1 MYGGGRNFFVFKIN
15 PEPVGDFDFGTIPR
29 EWSDEIELF
38 GHAPM
43 TTELRGLITTL
54 RRGSPRCLAFTVDRI
69 RAVYALPPG
78 ENLATPIG
86 SAVPIRPGKGR
97 RTKRAREKDA
107 LSDRPD
113 ESSEVGSLERAQK
126 ARRGPTLRSRSQ
138 AQSPGL
144 MARSVSI
151 AISVGG
157 ARRVPNASI
166 GFVGDRALDDD
177 FDSSTHQRRRR
188 ALEEINS
195 VSSNF
200 PSSGLPPPLRAS
212 GEGTSQVDPSAFLPD
227 VEKGCELPSLD
238 DMRERDAYVRM
249 AVANA
254 KAMEASNEYSALM
267 EKRLAEFPSKEEQHE
282 VEVEGLKGKLAAT
295 EAEKVAI
302 QNDLD
307 LMKEKHIRE
316 IEGREA
322 TALKERS
329 LACRSLSRE
338 YDAVMAVVKDKLQKK
353 KEETAAEIRL
363 QEVRARIESLTEYSE
378 GGFELEEELGRL
390 RDREISL
397 DLDYGVASVSDP
409 SLSRVELPEVSG
421 DLVDQE

>member
-1 MYGGGRNFFVFKIN
+1 MCPFLMRRLPLIACCSHDVRNCSAISAV
-15 PEPVGDFDFGTIPR
+15 VPR
-29 EWSDEIELF
+29 SPDLQSLRLELECLLW
-38 GHAPM
+38 AS
-43 TTELRGLITTL
+43 TL
-54 RRGSPRCLAFTVDRI
+54 LDRI

-78 ENLATPIG
+78 ENRATPTG
-86 SAVPIRPGKGR
+86 PAVPIRPGKGR
-97 RTKRAREKDA
+97 RNKRAREKEA

-144 MARSVSI
+144 LARPVSI

-157 ARRVPNASI
+157 AQRVPNTSI
-166 GFVGDRALDDD
+166 GFVCDRALDND
-177 FDSSTHQRRRR
+177 FDSSTHRRRRR

-200 PSSGLPPPLRAS
+200 PSSGLPPLLRAS
-212 GEGTSQVDPSAFLPD
+212 GEVT
-227 VEKGCELPSLD
+227 EK
-238 DMRERDAYVRM
+238 
-249 AVANA
+249 
-254 KAMEASNEYSALM
+254 
-267 EKRLAEFPSKEEQHE
+267 QHE

-322 TALKERS
+322 TAFKERS
-329 LACRSLSRE
+329 LARRSLSRE
-338 YDAVMAVVKDKLQKK
+338 YDAVMAVV
-353 KEETAAEIRL
+353 
-363 QEVRARIESLTEYSE
+363 RARIEALTKYSE
-378 GGFELEEELGRL
+378 GGFKLEEVLGRL

-409 SLSRVELPEVSG
+409 SLSHLELPEVSG
-421 DLVDQE
+421 DSADQE